1 MREII
6 IDTLVTV
13 GSTLIIALIGYGF
26 RLVSSKIATEK
37 AKAQA
42 NENNLLAAAFTSAE
56 TVINATV
63 NAVVGKI
70 EQVTA
75 GALREA
81 VKNGT
86 ADRKEL
92 VALARTAYNEVIA
105 TISPTVMEQL
115 EKVIYD
121 SEQYILDKIE
131 NSVRTVKLEKGIN
144 EADKAYSGV
153 VE

>member
-1 MREII
+1 MRKII
-6 IDTLVTV
+6 IDTFVTV

-26 RLVSSKIATEK
+26 RLVSSKIAAEK

-42 NENNLLAAAFTSAE
+42 NEKNLLAAAFTSAE
-56 TVINATV
+56 TVLNATV

-92 VALARTAYNEVIA
+92 MALARTAYNEVIA
-105 TISPTVMEQL
+105 TVSPTVMAEL
-115 EKVIYD
+115 EKVIND

-131 NSVRTVKLEKGIN
+131 NSVRAVKLEKGVGKS
-144 EADKAYSGV
+144 DKSYTGV
-153 VE
+153 IE